1 MQYPYLIAEDIE
13 MKIKYVALASMIA
26 LVGCSGTSLPDPSE
40 QQALV
45 AQKAYDDLRLEK
57 FDDLMNHLEP
67 ELQHYF
73 KNNERELHKFSRN
86 LPKVDYRTRKIVA
99 KNQQEDSA
107 KPSKYTVTYEYGYEK
122 NLVQY
127 DVSFDKASGSSK
139 IRDLNV
145 SVFGESTK

>member
-26 LVGCSGTSLPDPSE
+26 LVGCSGSSLPDPSE
-40 QQALV
+40 QQALA